1 MNAVGDKVAIV
12 TGASSGIGHATAL
25 LFAREGAAVVVTGR
39 RKAELDGLVAKIE
52 ADGGRAAAVAGDVK
66 EEALAE
72 RLVDVAISRFGV
84 STSLSTTPA

>member
-1 MNAVGDKVAIV
+1 MRNRQADGRHCPLK
-12 TGASSGIGHATAL
+12 S
-25 LFAREGAAVVVTGR
+25 REP